1 MSLRQARI
9 WTTLRRACGR
19 GWLVG
24 TLVAVGALG
33 ALPAVA
39 QQLGEHMVREGTV
52 GIANDVERRLFTSLI
67 CTCGCPRESLATC
80 TCDVAARRRD
90 VLRVELEKG
99 TTFEDI
105 QAGYA
110 ALYGPQALAW
120 PPNSGAHRMV
130 WLLPLGALIVS
141 AGAVGVAL
149 RRWQRKGASAPAP
162 TPSRAET
169 STANPTK
176 RDAYDDKL
184 DDELRDLD
192 DDA

>member
-1 MSLRQARI
+1 MSRRGTRI
-9 WTTLRRACGR
+9 ATSLFRAHRR
-19 GWLVG
+19 GWLLGVLVG
-24 TLVAVGALG
+24 AGALG

-80 TCDVAARRRD
+80 TCDVAARRRE
-90 VLRVELEKG
+90 VLRGELEKG
-99 TTFEDI
+99 TPLEDI

-110 ALYGPQALAW
+110 SLYGPEALAW

-149 RRWQRKGASAPAP
+149 RRWQRRGASQAASGPSHAEASAPDP
-162 TPSRAET
+162 LEH
-169 STANPTK
+169 
-176 RDAYDDKL
+176 DEYDDKL